1 MYPAYVSKYNT
12 ERKKQITLL
21 MVEKVLLSCRNKDIY
36 IIQRNNIKYNDD
48 CYYSNYLHSFRT
60 KTKLNYPL
68 KQGNFPAK
76 GNVGDIR

>member
-21 MVEKVLLSCRNKDIY
+21 MVEKVLLSYRNKDIY

-76 GNVGDIR
+76 GSVGDIR